1 LRLRP
6 PLKKLRRQVRQEV
19 ARQAEQGRAV
29 RLMFQDEGRFGLL
42 GTPRR
47 CWAPHNT
54 RPVVGARLERK
65 YIYAFSAVSPHDGVM
80 DSLVLP
86 WVNAETMSLFL
97 AEVARRHAD
106 EFIVMVMDQAGW
118 HLAGDLAVPAN
129 MRLIYLPPYSPELNP
144 AEHLWEAVREDCFA
158 NHVFADLDAV
168 EVALTKGLVALE
180 SDLNRTRS
188 MTGFGW
194 ITSISLN
201 AI

>member
-1 LRLRP
+1 M
-6 PLKKLRRQVRQEV
+6 
-19 ARQAEQGRAV
+19 

-47 CWAPHNT
+47 CWAPHGT

-97 AEVARRHAD
+97 AEVAQRHAD
-106 EFIVMVMDQAGW
+106 EFVVMVMDQAGW
-118 HLAGDLAVPAN
+118 HLAGELTVPTN
-129 MRLIYLPPYSPELNP
+129 VRPIFLPPYSPELNP
-144 AEHLWEAVREDCFA
+144 AEHLWESLREDCFA
-158 NHVFADLDAV
+158 NSVFANLDAV
-168 EVALTKGLVALE
+168 ERALTDGLVALE
-180 SDLNRTRS
+180 ADPVRTQS
-188 MTGFGW
+188 MTGFKW

-201 AI
+201 AS